1 MSTRLPRLL
10 GADFEEKRRLHPTAL
25 SLSLQLRDTSY
36 AQMTLADMGED
47 ATGEGASFGD
57 SVSIAPGDF
66 AKWSEGHAFM
76 HDGSAPAI
84 VAAGDWDIY
93 RYLLGKKARLRID
106 GVTENAA
113 TQGVYPAG
121 YLNNGQYTPFGS
133 AEAGQVIE
141 AEAIII
147 NCLNTLTATG
157 GSTRQLTPGN
167 FVEWYAGHAFMYD
180 NGAPAVVAAADWDL
194 YRIALG
200 TRVTIR
206 LDAITPNSALQGV
219 YPAAY
224 EINSTYYPMGTGEI
238 NKIITCDAILINC
251 RRSQSITGG
260 TAQTLDPATFEA
272 WYLNHAFMGD
282 AGGVP
287 TVMPA
292 EGWDMMRLSLGGKT
306 TVRLDALTK
315 NAEIEGVYPLFYEV
329 DGTYYPLDVDRI
341 GTAFEAEAMLVNAR
355 RTTAM
360 EGDAQQTLT
369 PPTGFS
375 EWYTG
380 HAFMGNDAGIPT
392 VAEAAEWDI
401 WRMSLGG
408 RMTVRLDELIRNAAT
423 LGVYPMFYELDSTYY
438 PLDLD
443 KVGDVFEADALLVN
457 CKRTESISGET
468 WTPISLTPANFLTIA
483 LNNAALMQNGD
494 TMSVAFE
501 NGWSIRQWNFD
512 TRRKFKIS
520 NAPQTLAGVVTVAY
534 VRDSTYYPIDLQDAT
549 KEYEADA
556 LVINALTQTT
566 WAGDTQQTL
575 TPSTS
580 WTRLYQNKA
589 FMNGGGGPAFVD
601 AEEWDVYRI
610 ALTSGQSIRLDEL
623 NKNANI
629 AGVYP
634 AGFEQGGGYY
644 PLDLSEVGQLFQAD
658 SIIVNCLR
666 TTTTTGGT
674 WTSLNITN
682 SFTQNV
688 FEGGAVMQNGDQVYV
703 QMAPD
708 WNIMRYA
715 LDQRR
720 KIKIASYTANPNT
733 AGTAVVALERD
744 GTYYPINLEDLTT
757 EYEADALVINRRK
770 MTVSS
775 WSGYTYSYTAFSRYR
790 DDTALMNDGSG
801 GVYYQPA
808 ENWRVY
814 RRAFDKRTRI
824 KCTRITQNSSLSGV
838 TVAAY
843 EVGGNLYTLSA
854 SSTTEIECDA
864 ILINCRVGGFP
875 VTLTPPT
882 GFVLY
887 ATNKNRFMDITEA
900 GVSQYNTTS
909 EAAPYWDV
917 YTYELGSWQDIRIDS
932 VVYNPQVTGVYAIGA
947 WVGSLQVIK
956 QEDIEAKRVYNA
968 NTIKI
973 NVIKENTQYAATQI
987 TYTPNPNTLYFSATS
1002 LSVRVYETSESYAYS
1017 ATALTISRYDNNGS
1031 TVTTRAWSATSLKIT
1046 PNMREV
1052 ETTSY
1057 STSGVSGSYSN
1068 NDGTPVTTRD
1078 YSATSATITPNIHPV
1093 TRYAYSMT
1101 GAQITK
1107 GVTINTNREYSATAM
1122 TITANMTPTTQRD
1135 FSATNISFSPEA
1147 TGSAAQDIAMRDWM
1161 ELFSPKG
1168 SAGIFRVTHI
1178 SKNAKHERTLT
1189 LMHAIDTLSDE
1200 VWAEQT
1206 DYDGYVHYFLS
1217 ALLDHQETRRWQFGT
1232 CQDTSVYK
1240 RTGINYT
1247 RLSDLLAELLEA
1259 RPDYYLSFDFS
1270 TTPWSLNF
1278 LRLPETPDAEF
1289 RLTRNV
1295 ETAQVTRD
1303 DSEMC
1308 NRLYL
1313 SVNTEN
1319 EGILQTL
1326 VSRDFADYRSGY
1338 YMGPDGAEIAQTGWN
1353 IKRHAFSERTTF
1365 RLSALSYSDEV
1376 KGVLALAYQVGGTN
1390 YPLTDQD
1397 AGKTFSA
1404 DALLINWYDTVSA
1417 AALGSVTIA
1426 TAGEGGTKEN
1436 TEEIHTY
1443 NNLAS
1448 QALYGT
1454 IIKTADI
1461 DAANVDSPDAWAQR
1475 FLAERSEPAVQIT
1488 IDGWELGRLTGDS
1501 WDEFDRGRLAQVTL
1515 SDMGEIVSERVEAV
1529 TYPDV
1534 IGTPEQ
1540 ITVELANRLA
1550 KYSSAIARLQKETRS
1565 NGRAARGL
1573 ARSSASAADQTHL
1586 ELIVQ
1591 DLVRA
1596 ADGVGIKDLW
1606 ETGIILDAKS
1616 GARIY
1621 SIYQGLMSN
1630 RAEISVNNATWA
1642 KMTPSRRPASFSR
1655 SKTIGAAYTS
1665 TRTIFTST
1673 ATRPL
1678 NSFSRETAMWIG

>member
-25 SLSLQLRDTSY
+25 SLSMQLRDTSY

-47 ATGEGASFGD
+47 ATGEGAAFGD

-147 NCLNTLTATG
+147 NCLNTFTATG
-157 GSTRQLTPGN
+157 GTTRQLTPGD

-180 NGAPAVVAAADWDL
+180 NGEPTVVAAADWDL

-224 EINSTYYPMGTGEI
+224 EINSTYYPMGTGEL

-355 RTTAM
+355 KTTAM
-360 EGDAQQTLT
+360 EGDAQQTIT
-369 PPTGFS
+369 PPTGFT

-380 HAFMGNDAGIPT
+380 HAFMGNDVGIPT
-392 VAEAAEWDI
+392 VVEAADWDI

-423 LGVYPMFYELDSTYY
+423 LGVDPMFYELGSTYY

-457 CKRTESISGET
+457 CKRTETIS
-468 WTPISLTPANFLTIA
+468 
-483 LNNAALMQNGD
+483 
-494 TMSVAFE
+494 
-501 NGWSIRQWNFD
+501 
-512 TRRKFKIS
+512 
-520 NAPQTLAGVVTVAY
+520 
-534 VRDSTYYPIDLQDAT
+534 
-549 KEYEADA
+549 
-556 LVINALTQTT
+556 
-566 WAGDTQQTL
+566 
-575 TPSTS
+575 
-580 WTRLYQNKA
+580 
-589 FMNGGGGPAFVD
+589 
-601 AEEWDVYRI
+601 
-610 ALTSGQSIRLDEL
+610 
-623 NKNANI
+623 
-629 AGVYP
+629 
-634 AGFEQGGGYY
+634 
-644 PLDLSEVGQLFQAD
+644 
-658 SIIVNCLR
+658 
-666 TTTTTGGT
+666 GGT

-688 FEGGAVMQNGDQVYV
+688 FAGGAVMQNGDQVYV
-703 QMAPD
+703 QMAED
-708 WNIMRYA
+708 WSIMRYA

-720 KIKIASYTANPNT
+720 KIKISSYTANPNT

-775 WSGYTYSYTAFSRYR
+775 WGSYTYSYTGFSRYR

-824 KCTRITQNSSLSGV
+824 KCTSITQNSALSGV

-887 ATNKNRFMDITEA
+887 ASNKNRFMDITEA

-932 VVYNPQVTGVYAIGA
+932 VVYNPQVSGVYAIGA

-956 QEDIEAKRVYNA
+956 HEDIDAKRVYNA

-987 TYTPNPNTLYFSATS
+987 TYTPNPSTLYFSATS
-1002 LSVRVYETSESYAYS
+1002 LSVQVYETSEIYANS
-1017 ATALTISRYDNNGS
+1017 ATALTISRY
-1031 TVTTRAWSATSLKIT
+1031 
-1046 PNMREV
+1046 
-1052 ETTSY
+1052 
-1057 STSGVSGSYSN
+1057 N

-1093 TRYAYSMT
+1093 TSYTYAMT
-1101 GAQITK
+1101 SARITT
-1107 GVTINTNREYSATAM
+1107 GVTITTNREYSATAM
-1122 TITANMTPTTQRD
+1122 TIMANMTPGTQRD
-1135 FSATNISFSPEA
+1135 FSATGISFSPEA

-1161 ELFSPKG
+1161 ELFTPKG
-1168 SAGIFRVTHI
+1168 SAGLFRVTHI
-1178 SKNAKHERTLT
+1178 SKNAKHERSLT

-1200 VWAEQT
+1200 VWPGQL
-1206 DYDGYVHYFLS
+1206 DYDGHVHYFL
-1217 ALLDHQETRRWQFGT
+1217 AELLDKQETRRWQFGT

-1240 RTGINYT
+1240 RQGINYT
-1247 RLSDLLAELLEA
+1247 RLNDLLAELLEA

-1278 LRLPETPDAEF
+1278 LRLPDTPDAEF

-1319 EGILQTL
+1319 EGVLQTF

-1338 YMGPDGAEIAQTGWN
+1338 YMGPDGAETAQEGWS
-1353 IKRHAFSERTTF
+1353 IRRHTFAARTTF
-1365 RLSALSYSDEV
+1365 RLAALSYSDEV
-1376 KGVLALAYQVGGTN
+1376 KGVLALAYQVGGAN
-1390 YPLTDQD
+1390 YPLTDAD
-1397 AGKTFSA
+1397 AGKTFEA
-1404 DALLINWYDTVSA
+1404 DALLINWFDTMSA

-1426 TAGEGGTKEN
+1426 TAGEGGAKEN

-1454 IIKTADI
+1454 IIKTADV
-1461 DAANVDSPDAWAQR
+1461 DAANIDSPDAWAQR
-1475 FLAERSEPAVQIT
+1475 FLAERAEPAVQIT

-1501 WDEFDRGRLAQVTL
+1501 WDEFDRGRLVQVTL
-1515 SDMGEIVSERVEAV
+1515 NDMGEIVSERVEAV

-1540 ITVELANRLA
+1540 ITVELANRMA

-1591 DLVRA
+1591 EIEKAL
-1596 ADGVGIKDLW
+1596 DGVGIKDLW

-1616 GARIY
+1616 GVRIY
-1621 SIYQGLMSN
+1621 SLYQGLMSN
-1630 RAEISVNNATWA
+1630 RAEIIVNNERIEQIVRNVGENGEVTAASIILAIKNNRSGIYLDADDIYINGNTTIEQFFSGDGYVDWLKANDIYANSSIYSDNTMGAPVGEFGRLLIGEGENNQATWKSKRVLTGA
-1642 KMTPSRRPASFSR
+1642 TLSPAHNFRFVENGVEYFVNGRIITAGSVE
-1655 SKTIGAAYTS
+1655 TIYYLG
-1665 TRTIFTST
+1665 R
-1673 ATRPL
+1673 
-1678 NSFSRETAMWIG
+1678 

>member
-10 GADFEEKRRLHPTAL
+10 GADFNEKRRLHPTAL

-47 ATGEGASFGD
+47 ATGEGAEFGD

-106 GVTENAA
+106 SVTEGGAETA
-113 TQGVYPAG
+113 GVYPAG
-121 YLNNGQYTPFGS
+121 YLNNGQYMPFGS

-157 GSTRQLTPGN
+157 GTTRQLTPN
-167 FVEWYAGHAFMYD
+167 DFVESWPGHAFMYSG
-180 NGAPAVVAAADWDL
+180 GAPAVVVAENWDL

-206 LDAITPNSALQGV
+206 LDAITPNSALEGV

-224 EINSTYYPMGTGEI
+224 EYNSTYFPLGTGELG
-238 NKIITCDAILINC
+238 KIITCDAILINC

-260 TAQTLDPATFEA
+260 TAQTLDPATFRT

-306 TVRLDALTK
+306 TVRLDMLTK

-329 DGTYYPLDVDRI
+329 DGTYYPLDTDRI

-355 RTTAM
+355 QTTAM
-360 EGDAQQTLT
+360 EGDAQQTIT
-369 PPTGFS
+369 PPTGFT

-380 HAFMGNDAGIPT
+380 HAFMGNDVGIPT
-392 VAEAAEWDI
+392 VVEAADWDI

-457 CKRTESISGET
+457 CHRTESIE
-468 WTPISLTPANFLTIA
+468 
-483 LNNAALMQNGD
+483 
-494 TMSVAFE
+494 
-501 NGWSIRQWNFD
+501 
-512 TRRKFKIS
+512 
-520 NAPQTLAGVVTVAY
+520 
-534 VRDSTYYPIDLQDAT
+534 
-549 KEYEADA
+549 
-556 LVINALTQTT
+556 
-566 WAGDTQQTL
+566 
-575 TPSTS
+575 
-580 WTRLYQNKA
+580 
-589 FMNGGGGPAFVD
+589 
-601 AEEWDVYRI
+601 
-610 ALTSGQSIRLDEL
+610 
-623 NKNANI
+623 
-629 AGVYP
+629 
-634 AGFEQGGGYY
+634 
-644 PLDLSEVGQLFQAD
+644 
-658 SIIVNCLR
+658 
-666 TTTTTGGT
+666 GGT
-674 WTSLNITN
+674 WTDINVTS
-682 SFTQNV
+682 SFSQNV

-770 MTVSS
+770 MSISS
-775 WSGYTYSYTAFSRYR
+775 WNSYTYSYTAFSLYQS
-790 DDTALMNDGSG
+790 DTAMMNDGSG

-824 KCTRITQNSSLSGV
+824 KCMDITESSTLSGV

-843 EVGGNLYTLSA
+843 EVNGNFYTLTDDSA
-854 SSTTEIECDA
+854 EIECDA
-864 ILINCRVGGFP
+864 ILINCHIGGFP
-875 VTLTPPT
+875 VTLKPPT
-882 GFVLY
+882 NFTTY
-887 ATNKNRFMDITEA
+887 SADQNRVMEINASGE
-900 GVSQYNTTS
+900 S
-909 EAAPYWDV
+909 V
-917 YTYELGSWQDIRIDS
+917 YTANAAWDTPRYEFSNFTDIRIDS
-932 VVYNPQVTGVYAIGA
+932 VIYNEQVQGVYAIGC
-947 WVGSLQVIK
+947 WTGSLHVIR
-956 QEDIEAKRVYNA
+956 QEEINAKSVFNVTDIKVNYLKSAQ
-968 NTIKI
+968 
-973 NVIKENTQYAATQI
+973 QYAATEI
-987 TYTPNPNTLYFSATS
+987 TYTPNPSTLYFSTES
-1002 LSVRVYETSESYAYS
+1002 LTVQVYETSEIYV
-1017 ATALTISRYDNNGS
+1017 N
-1031 TVTTRAWSATSLKIT
+1031 SATSLVISRY
-1046 PNMREV
+1046 ND
-1052 ETTSY
+1052 
-1057 STSGVSGSYSN
+1057 
-1068 NDGTPVTTRD
+1068 DGTPVTTRD
-1078 YSATSATITPNIHPV
+1078 YSATSAKITPNIHPV

-1107 GVTINTNREYSATAM
+1107 GVTISTNREYSATAM

-1135 FSATNISFSPEA
+1135 FSATGISFSPEA

-1168 SAGIFRVTHI
+1168 SAGLFRVTHI
-1178 SKNAKHERTLT
+1178 SKDAKHERTLT

-1319 EGILQTL
+1319 EGVLQTL
-1326 VSRDFADYRSGY
+1326 VSRDFAGYRSGY
-1338 YMGPDGAEIAQTGWN
+1338 YMGPDGAEIALEGWS

-1397 AGKTFSA
+1397 AGRTFSA

-1436 TEEIHTY
+1436 AEEIHTY

-1475 FLAERSEPAVQIT
+1475 FLAERAEPAVQIT

-1501 WDEFDRGRLAQVTL
+1501 WDEFDRGRLVQVTL
-1515 SDMGEIVSERVEAV
+1515 NDMGEIVSERVEAV

-1550 KYSSAIARLQKETRS
+1550 KYSSAIARLQKEARA

-1591 DLVRA
+1591 EIEKAL
-1596 ADGVGIKDLW
+1596 DGVGIKDLW

-1616 GARIY
+1616 GVRIY
-1621 SIYQGLMSN
+1621 SLYQGLMSN
-1630 RAEISVNNATWA
+1630 RAEIIVNNERIEQIVRNVGENGEVTA
-1642 KMTPSRRPASFSR
+1642 ASIILAIKNNRSGIYLDADDIYINGNTRISDLFTASGSAISMRISMMYADRAAIGTSR
-1655 SKTIGAAYTS
+1655 SNYGDVQIMGY
-1665 TRTIFTST
+1665 
-1673 ATRPL
+1673 P
-1678 NSFSRETAMWIG
+1678 AMWTSKRVLTGVTLSDDRDFVYQTSSGTQHTIHGRLVTAGTTETIYYLTRGNS

>member
-36 AQMTLADMGED
+36 AQMTLADMGGN
-47 ATGEGASFGD
+47 ATGEGAEFGD
-57 SVSIAPGDF
+57 SVSIAPEDF

-147 NCLNTLTATG
+147 NCLNTLAATG
-157 GSTRQLTPGN
+157 GATRRLVPGD

-224 EINSTYYPMGTGEI
+224 EINSTYYPMGTGEL

-260 TAQTLDPATFEA
+260 TAQALDPATFEA

-292 EGWDMMRLSLGGKT
+292 DGWDMMRLSLGGKT

-315 NAEIEGVYPLFYEV
+315 NAEIDGVYPLFYEV
-329 DGTYYPLDVDRI
+329 HGTYYPLDTDKI
-341 GTAFEAEAMLVNAR
+341 GTAFDAEAMLINAR

-380 HAFMGNDAGIPT
+380 HAFMGNDMGIPT
-392 VAEAAEWDI
+392 VVEAEDWDI
-401 WRMSLGG
+401 WRMSLGR

-423 LGVYPMFYELDSTYY
+423 LGVYPMFYELDSSYY
-438 PLDLD
+438 PLDINKL
-443 KVGDVFEADALLVN
+443 GATFEADALLVN
-457 CKRTESISGET
+457 CKRTETIEGAT
-468 WTPISLTPANFLTIA
+468 WRNLYFTPP
-483 LNNAALMQNGD
+483 LNYTEKLPGHLIM
-494 TMSVAFE
+494 
-501 NGWSIRQWNFD
+501 
-512 TRRKFKIS
+512 K
-520 NAPQTLAGVVTVAY
+520 
-534 VRDSTYYPIDLQDAT
+534 
-549 KEYEADA
+549 
-556 LVINALTQTT
+556 
-566 WAGDTQQTL
+566 
-575 TPSTS
+575 
-580 WTRLYQNKA
+580 
-589 FMNGGGGPAFVD
+589 
-601 AEEWDVYRI
+601 
-610 ALTSGQSIRLDEL
+610 
-623 NKNANI
+623 
-629 AGVYP
+629 
-634 AGFEQGGGYY
+634 
-644 PLDLSEVGQLFQAD
+644 
-658 SIIVNCLR
+658 
-666 TTTTTGGT
+666 
-674 WTSLNITN
+674 
-682 SFTQNV
+682 
-688 FEGGAVMQNGDQVYV
+688 NGDQAYPQMDEGWSVYSRSLGGRRTIKCTATPNQAV
-703 QMAPD
+703 GGDFAAGYVLDGVYYPFDLTDTAREYVADEIVVNCQHKKVGQWTSTPITPADFTLSMEGF
-708 WNIMRYA
+708 A
-715 LDQRR
+715 LM
-720 KIKIASYTANPNT
+720 
-733 AGTAVVALERD
+733 GD
-744 GTYYPINLEDLTT
+744 GT
-757 EYEADALVINRRK
+757 
-770 MTVSS
+770 
-775 WSGYTYSYTAFSRYR
+775 
-790 DDTALMNDGSG
+790 G
-801 GVYYQPA
+801 GVYLMPA
-808 ENWRVY
+808 AAWNVY
-814 RRAFDKRTRI
+814 RYSFGERTRI
-824 KCTRITQNSSLSGV
+824 KCTSRTDTAQTAGV
-838 TVAAY
+838 IPLTY
-843 EVGGNLYTLSA
+843 EIDGAMYILEDDA
-854 SSTTEIECDA
+854 TEVECNA
-864 ILINCRVGGFP
+864 ILINY
-875 VTLTPPT
+875 LTT
-882 GFVLY
+882 
-887 ATNKNRFMDITEA
+887 A
-900 GVSQYNTTS
+900 Q
-909 EAAPYWDV
+909 V
-917 YTYELGSWQDIRIDS
+917 YSIS
-932 VVYNPQVTGVYAIGA
+932 
-947 WVGSLQVIK
+947 
-956 QEDIEAKRVYNA
+956 
-968 NTIKI
+968 
-973 NVIKENTQYAATQI
+973 AATI
-987 TYTPNPNTLYFSATS
+987 SIRSELISNAYTVTS
-1002 LSVRVYETSESYAYS
+1002 M
-1017 ATALTISRYDNNGS
+1017 TISRYND
-1031 TVTTRAWSATSLKIT
+1031 
-1046 PNMREV
+1046 
-1052 ETTSY
+1052 
-1057 STSGVSGSYSN
+1057 
-1068 NDGTPVTTRD
+1068 DGTPVTTRD
-1078 YSATSATITPNIHPV
+1078 YSITSAKYTPNIHPM
-1093 TRYAYSMT
+1093 TQYAYALTS
-1101 GAQITK
+1101 ARITK
-1107 GVTINTNREYSATAM
+1107 GVTITTIREYSATAM

-1135 FSATNISFSPEA
+1135 FSATGISFSPEA

-1161 ELFSPKG
+1161 ELFSPRG
-1168 SAGIFRVTHI
+1168 SAGLFRVTHI
-1178 SKNAKHERTLT
+1178 AKNAKHERTLT

-1206 DYDGYVHYFLS
+1206 DYDGYVHYFLA
-1217 ALLDHQETRRWQFGT
+1217 ALLDHQETKRWQFGT

-1319 EGILQTL
+1319 EGVLQTL
-1326 VSRDFADYRSGY
+1326 VSRDFANYRSGY
-1338 YMGPDGAEIAQTGWN
+1338 YMGTDGAEIAMEGWS
-1353 IKRHAFSERTTF
+1353 IKRHVFSERTTF

-1475 FLAERSEPAVQIT
+1475 FLAERTEPAVQIT

-1501 WDEFDRGRLAQVTL
+1501 WDEFDRGRLVQVTL
-1515 SDMGEIVSERVEAV
+1515 NDMGEIVSERVEAV

-1540 ITVELANRLA
+1540 ITVELANRMA

-1591 DLVRA
+1591 EIEKAL
-1596 ADGVGIKDLW
+1596 DGVGIKDLW

-1616 GARIY
+1616 GVRIY
-1621 SIYQGLMSN
+1621 SLYQGLMSN
-1630 RAEISVNNATWA
+1630 RAEIIVNNERIEQIVRNVGENGEVTAASIILAIKNNRSGIYLDADDIYINGNTTIEQFFSGDGYVDWLKANDIYANSSIYSDNTMGAPVGEFGRLLIGEGENNQATW
-1642 KMTPSRRPASFSR
+1642 K
-1655 SKTIGAAYTS
+1655 SKRVLTGATLSSAHNFRFVENGVEYFVNGRIITAGSVETIYYLG
-1665 TRTIFTST
+1665 R
-1673 ATRPL
+1673 
-1678 NSFSRETAMWIG
+1678 

>member
-10 GADFEEKRRLHPTAL
+10 DADFGEKRRLHPTAL

-47 ATGEGASFGD
+47 ATGEGTEFGD

-66 AKWSEGHAFM
+66 SKWSEGHAFM
-76 HDGSAPAI
+76 YSDGAPKI

-93 RYLLGKKARLRID
+93 RYLLGKKARLRVD
-106 GVTENAA
+106 SVTEGGAA
-113 TQGVYPAG
+113 TEGVYPAG
-121 YLNNGQYTPFGS
+121 YLNNGEYTQFGS

-141 AEAIII
+141 AESIII

-157 GSTRQLTPGN
+157 GTTRRLAPGN
-167 FVEWYAGHAFMYD
+167 FTEWYAGHAFMYAG
-180 NGAPAVVAAADWDL
+180 GAPTVVAAEDWDL

-206 LDAITPNSALQGV
+206 LDAITPNASLTGV

-224 EINSTYYPMGTGEI
+224 ERDSTYYPMGTGELD
-238 NKIITCDAILINC
+238 KIITCDAILINC

-292 EGWDMMRLSLGGKT
+292 EGRDMMRLSLGGKT

-315 NAEIEGVYPLFYEV
+315 NSAIEGVYPMFYEV
-329 DGTYYPLDVDRI
+329 DGTYYPLDTDKI
-341 GTAFEAEAMLVNAR
+341 GTAFEAEAMLVNAQR
-355 RTTAM
+355 STTM
-360 EGDAQQTLT
+360 EGDTQVTLT
-369 PPTGFS
+369 PPTGFA

-380 HAFMGNDAGIPT
+380 HAFMGNDVGVPS
-392 VAEAAEWDI
+392 VVEAADWDI

-438 PLDLD
+438 PLDID
-443 KVGDVFEADALLVN
+443 KLGDVFEADALLVN
-457 CKRTESISGET
+457 CHRTESIS
-468 WTPISLTPANFLTIA
+468 
-483 LNNAALMQNGD
+483 
-494 TMSVAFE
+494 
-501 NGWSIRQWNFD
+501 
-512 TRRKFKIS
+512 
-520 NAPQTLAGVVTVAY
+520 
-534 VRDSTYYPIDLQDAT
+534 
-549 KEYEADA
+549 
-556 LVINALTQTT
+556 
-566 WAGDTQQTL
+566 
-575 TPSTS
+575 
-580 WTRLYQNKA
+580 
-589 FMNGGGGPAFVD
+589 
-601 AEEWDVYRI
+601 
-610 ALTSGQSIRLDEL
+610 
-623 NKNANI
+623 
-629 AGVYP
+629 
-634 AGFEQGGGYY
+634 
-644 PLDLSEVGQLFQAD
+644 
-658 SIIVNCLR
+658 
-666 TTTTTGGT
+666 GGT
-674 WTSLNITN
+674 WTSLNIGS

-708 WNIMRYA
+708 WSIMRYV

-775 WSGYTYSYTAFSRYR
+775 WGSYTYSYTGFSRYR

-814 RRAFDKRTRI
+814 RKAFDTRTRI
-824 KCTRITQNSSLSGV
+824 KCTGITQNSALSGV

-864 ILINCRVGGFP
+864 LLINCRVGGFP

-882 GFVLY
+882 GFADYSADHDQVMEINSSG
-887 ATNKNRFMDITEA
+887 A
-900 GVSQYNTTS
+900 S
-909 EAAPYWDV
+909 V
-917 YTYELGSWQDIRIDS
+917 YTSNTAWNTPRYELSGWTDIRIDS
-932 VVYNPQVTGVYAIGA
+932 VIYNEQVQGVYAIGC
-947 WVGSLQVIK
+947 WTGELHVIR
-956 QEDIEAKRVYNA
+956 QEEIDAKTVFNA
-968 NTIKI
+968 SNIKV
-973 NVIKENTQYAATQI
+973 NYLKATDQYAATQI

-1002 LSVRVYETSESYAYS
+1002 LSVQIYETSTIYANS
-1017 ATALTISRYDNNGS
+1017 ATALTISRYND
-1031 TVTTRAWSATSLKIT
+1031 
-1046 PNMREV
+1046 
-1052 ETTSY
+1052 
-1057 STSGVSGSYSN
+1057 
-1068 NDGTPVTTRD
+1068 DGTPVTTRD
-1078 YSATSATITPNIHPV
+1078 YSITSAKYTPNIHPV

-1101 GAQITK
+1101 VAQITK
-1107 GVTINTNREYSATAM
+1107 GVTITTNREYSATAM

-1135 FSATNISFSPEA
+1135 FSATGIAFSPEA

-1168 SAGIFRVTHI
+1168 SAGLFRVTHI
-1178 SKNAKHERTLT
+1178 SKNAKHERSLT

-1200 VWAEQT
+1200 VWPEQI
-1206 DYDGYVHYFLS
+1206 DYDGHVHEFIA
-1217 ALLDHQETRRWQFGT
+1217 ALLDKQETRRWQFGT

-1240 RTGINYT
+1240 RQSINYT
-1247 RLSDLLAELLEA
+1247 RLSDLMAELLEA
-1259 RPDYYLSFDFS
+1259 RPDFYLSFDFS

-1278 LRLPETPDAEF
+1278 LRLPDTADAEF

-1319 EGILQTL
+1319 EGVLQTL
-1326 VSRDFADYRSGY
+1326 NSRDFADYKSGY
-1338 YMGPDGAEIAQTGWN
+1338 YMGPNGAEIAQEGWS
-1353 IKRHAFSERTTF
+1353 IRRHAFSARTTF
-1365 RLSALSYSDEV
+1365 RLAALSYSDEV

-1390 YPLTDQD
+1390 YPLTDAD
-1397 AGKTFSA
+1397 AGKTFDA

-1417 AALGSVTIA
+1417 AALGSVTVA
-1426 TAGEGGTKEN
+1426 TAGEGGAKEN
-1436 TEEIHTY
+1436 AEEIHTY

-1475 FLAERSEPAVQIT
+1475 FLAERAEPAVQIT

-1501 WDEFDRGRLAQVTL
+1501 WDEFDRGRMAQVTL
-1515 SDMGEIVSERVEAV
+1515 NDMGEIVSERVEAV

-1591 DLVRA
+1591 KIQKTLD
-1596 ADGVGIKDLW
+1596 DTQITDIWESGIL
-1606 ETGIILDAKS
+1606 LDAMS
-1616 GARIY
+1616 GVRIY
-1621 SIYQGLMSN
+1621 SLYQGIASN
-1630 RAEISVNNATWA
+1630 RAEISINNERIEQIVRNVGENNEVTA
-1642 KMTPSRRPASFSR
+1642 ASIILAIKNNR
-1655 SKTIGAAYTS
+1655 SGIYLTADDIYLEGNTKISDLLTASGSAISMRISMMYADRAAIGTEHSNYGDVQ
-1665 TRTIFTST
+1665 IMGY
-1673 ATRPL
+1673 P
-1678 NSFSRETAMWIG
+1678 AMWTSKRVLTGVTLSDDRDFVYQTSNGTQHTIHGRIVTAGTTETIYYLTRGNS

>member
-10 GADFEEKRRLHPTAL
+10 DADFNEKRRLHPTAL

-47 ATGEGASFGD
+47 ATGEGAAFGD

-93 RYLLGKKARLRID
+93 RYLLGKKARLRVD
-106 GVTENAA
+106 SVTEGGAA
-113 TQGVYPAG
+113 TEGVYPAG

-157 GSTRQLTPGN
+157 GTTRRLVPGD

-206 LDAITPNSALQGV
+206 LDAITPNSALTGV

-238 NKIITCDAILINC
+238 DKIITCDAILINC

-260 TAQTLDPATFEA
+260 TAQALDPATFEP

-292 EGWDMMRLSLGGKT
+292 EGWDMMRLSLGSKT

-315 NAEIEGVYPLFYEV
+315 NAEIEGVYPLFYEA
-329 DGTYYPLDVDRI
+329 DGTYYPLDTDRI

-360 EGDAQQTLT
+360 EGDAQQTIT

-380 HAFMGNDAGIPT
+380 HAFMGNDMGIPT
-392 VAEAAEWDI
+392 VVEAADWDI

-408 RMTVRLDELIRNAAT
+408 RMTIRLDELVRNAAT

-457 CKRTESISGET
+457 CKRTESIE
-468 WTPISLTPANFLTIA
+468 
-483 LNNAALMQNGD
+483 
-494 TMSVAFE
+494 
-501 NGWSIRQWNFD
+501 
-512 TRRKFKIS
+512 
-520 NAPQTLAGVVTVAY
+520 
-534 VRDSTYYPIDLQDAT
+534 
-549 KEYEADA
+549 
-556 LVINALTQTT
+556 
-566 WAGDTQQTL
+566 
-575 TPSTS
+575 
-580 WTRLYQNKA
+580 
-589 FMNGGGGPAFVD
+589 
-601 AEEWDVYRI
+601 
-610 ALTSGQSIRLDEL
+610 
-623 NKNANI
+623 
-629 AGVYP
+629 
-634 AGFEQGGGYY
+634 
-644 PLDLSEVGQLFQAD
+644 
-658 SIIVNCLR
+658 
-666 TTTTTGGT
+666 GGT
-674 WTSLNITN
+674 WTSLNIGS

-715 LDQRR
+715 LDRRR

-770 MTVSS
+770 IAVSS
-775 WSGYTYSYTAFSRYR
+775 WSSYTYSYTGFSRYR

-824 KCTRITQNSSLSGV
+824 KCTSITQNSALSGV

-887 ATNKNRFMDITEA
+887 ASNKNRFMDITEA

-973 NVIKENTQYAATQI
+973 NVIKQNTQYAATQI

-1002 LSVRVYETSESYAYS
+1002 LSVQVYETSEIYANS
-1017 ATALTISRYDNNGS
+1017 ATALTISRYND
-1031 TVTTRAWSATSLKIT
+1031 
-1046 PNMREV
+1046 
-1052 ETTSY
+1052 
-1057 STSGVSGSYSN
+1057 
-1068 NDGTPVTTRD
+1068 DGTPVTTRD
-1078 YSATSATITPNIHPV
+1078 YSATSAKITPNIHPV

-1107 GVTINTNREYSATAM
+1107 GVTITTNREYSATAM
-1122 TITANMTPTTQRD
+1122 TITADMTPTTRRD
-1135 FSATNISFSPEA
+1135 FSATGISFSPEA
-1147 TGSAAQDIAMRDWM
+1147 TGSAAQEIAMRDWM

-1168 SAGIFRVTHI
+1168 SAGLFRVTHI
-1178 SKNAKHERTLT
+1178 AKNAKHERTLT

-1206 DYDGYVHYFLS
+1206 DYDGYVHHFLA
-1217 ALLDHQETRRWQFGT
+1217 ALLDKQETRRWQFGT

-1319 EGILQTL
+1319 EGVLQTL
-1326 VSRDFADYRSGY
+1326 VSRDFADYRSGH
-1338 YMGPDGAEIAQTGWN
+1338 YMGTDGAEIALEGWS
-1353 IKRHAFSERTTF
+1353 IKRHVFSERTTF
-1365 RLSALSYSDEV
+1365 RLAALSYSDEV

-1390 YPLTDQD
+1390 YPLTDSD

-1501 WDEFDRGRLAQVTL
+1501 WDEFDRGRLVQVTL
-1515 SDMGEIVSERVEAV
+1515 NDMGEIVSERVEAV

-1540 ITVELANRLA
+1540 ITVELANRMA

-1591 DLVRA
+1591 EIEKAL
-1596 ADGVGIKDLW
+1596 DGVGIKDLW

-1616 GARIY
+1616 GVRIY
-1621 SIYQGLMSN
+1621 SLYQGLMSN
-1630 RAEISVNNATWA
+1630 RAEITINNERIEQIVRNVGENGEVTA
-1642 KMTPSRRPASFSR
+1642 ASIILAIKNNRSGIYLDADDIYINGSTKISDLFTASGSAISMRISMMYADRAAIGTSR
-1655 SKTIGAAYTS
+1655 SNYGDVQIMGY
-1665 TRTIFTST
+1665 
-1673 ATRPL
+1673 P
-1678 NSFSRETAMWIG
+1678 AMWTSKRVLTGVTLSDDRDFVYQTSSGTQHTIHGRLVTAGTMETIYYLTRGNS